1 VRSRLKQ
8 SSLSALLA
16 GLAFLILAIG
26 QGHAQSAFRSGFDH
40 FTTSWPLEGAHQN
53 VDCEE
58 CHVEGIFKGTPREC
72 ASCHDRGGLVKATA
86 RPLDHIR
93 STAQCQDC
101 HSPTSWAAVRRVDHT
116 QVLGSCRTCH
126 DGNIATGKPPD
137 HPPASSQCELCHR
150 TNTWVI
156 TAFVAPALP
165 AAVEVA
171 HSAPFRNV
179 NPRGH

>member
-1 VRSRLKQ
+1 
-8 SSLSALLA
+8 
-16 GLAFLILAIG
+16 
-26 QGHAQSAFRSGFDH
+26 
-40 FTTSWPLEGAHQN
+40 
-53 VDCEE
+53 
-58 CHVEGIFKGTPREC
+58 
-72 ASCHDRGGLVKATA
+72 
-86 RPLDHIR
+86 
-93 STAQCQDC
+93 
-101 HSPTSWAAVRRVDHT
+101 VDHT